1 MRVTSEIEP
10 AFAVARRESHWLISF
25 TAMASPCEILIECES
40 ESEARELA
48 SLAFIETARIE
59 SKFSRYREDNIIY
72 AINQSKGKPV
82 IVDDET
88 ARLLNYAAECNT
100 LSDGMFDITSG
111 VLRKA
116 WQFNGQEAAPDK
128 AKIKSLLG
136 RVGWGKVRFDGS
148 QITMKSGMEIDLG
161 GLGKEYAVD
170 KVADLLHTNSQKQLM
185 VNFGGDLRAV
195 GYHEGGLPWL
205 IGIEKPDEDDHSV
218 GEVKLTDGAV
228 ATSGDAKRFC
238 TYQGKRLGHILNP
251 HTGWPVLDMP
261 RSVTVLADFCMVA
274 GFLATM
280 AMLAGADA
288 EEFLKEQNVVFHCI
302 R

>member
-1 MRVTSEIEP
+1 MTSNIDQQ
-10 AFAVARRESHWLISF
+10 FSLVKRDSHWLVSY
-25 TAMASPCEILIECES
+25 TAMASPCEVLIAGES
-40 ESEARELA
+40 ESEARKLA
-48 SLAFIETARIE
+48 SLAYEETARIE
-59 SKFSRYREDNIIY
+59 AKFSRYREDNIVY
-72 AINQSKGKPV
+72 EINHSKGKPV
-82 IVDDET
+82 AVDEET
-88 ARLLNYAAECNT
+88 ARLLNYAAECNA
-100 LSDGMFDITSG
+100 LSEGMFDITSG

-116 WQFNGQEAAPDK
+116 WQFNGLEATPDK
-128 AKIKSLLG
+128 TKIKSLLS
-136 RVGWGKVRFDGS
+136 RVGWRKVIFDGEH
-148 QITMKSGMEIDLG
+148 ITLRSGMEIDLG

-170 KVADLLHTNSQKQLM
+170 KVADLLHANSQNHLM

-195 GYHEGGLPWL
+195 GYQEGALPWL

-218 GEVKLTDGAV
+218 GEIKLKEGAV

-251 HTGWPVLDMP
+251 HTGWPIIDMP

-280 AMLAGADA
+280 AMLSGSEA
-288 EEFLKEQNVVFHCI
+288 EEFLKEQDVVYHCI